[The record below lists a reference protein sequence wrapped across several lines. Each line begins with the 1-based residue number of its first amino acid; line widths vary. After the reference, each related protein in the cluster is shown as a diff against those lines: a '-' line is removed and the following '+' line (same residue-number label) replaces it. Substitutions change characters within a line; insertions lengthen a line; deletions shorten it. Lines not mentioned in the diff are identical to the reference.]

1 MIEDGLN
8 KVKSAFKFCILTLI
22 LFGFKMTSQSP
33 SIQFFE
39 GISEELSNV
48 SLRRNRNT
56 GVRSVLM
63 TFNSLKALE
72 KFNSF
77 TKRSS
82 NSMLL
87 TDEEGAITVAPS
99 SVQLLFG
106 GAEGDELERM
116 ECKFEIERE
125 DHWERFM
132 RFMNR
137 YAEANDMAYGET
149 GKSTGSGSN

>member
-1 MIEDGLN
+1 
-8 KVKSAFKFCILTLI
+8 
-22 LFGFKMTSQSP
+22 MTSKTP

-48 SLRRNRNT
+48 SLRRNRNS
-56 GVRSVLM
+56 GVRTVLM
-63 TFNSLKALE
+63 TFDTIKALE

-77 TKRSS
+77 KKRFS

-87 TDEEGAITVAPS
+87 TDEEGSISVEPS
-99 SVQLLFG
+99 SVQFLFG
-106 GAEGDELERM
+106 GPEGDELNRM
-116 ECKFEIERE
+116 ECQFEVERE

-137 YAEANDMAYGET
+137 
-149 GKSTGSGSN
+149 

>member
-1 MIEDGLN
+1 
-8 KVKSAFKFCILTLI
+8 
-22 LFGFKMTSQSP
+22 MTTQTP
-33 SIQFFE
+33 SIQFFQGVYE
-39 GISEELSNV
+39 ALSNV

-87 TDEEGAITVAPS
+87 TDEEGAISVEPS
-99 SVQLLFG
+99 SIQIRFG
-106 GAEGDELERM
+106 GPEGDELQRV
-116 ECKFEIERE
+116 ECQFEIEQE

-132 RFMNR
+132 RFMHR
-137 YAEANDMAYGET
+137 YAQVN
-149 GKSTGSGSN
+149 

>member
-1 MIEDGLN
+1 
-8 KVKSAFKFCILTLI
+8 
-22 LFGFKMTSQSP
+22 MTSQSP

>member
-1 MIEDGLN
+1 
-8 KVKSAFKFCILTLI
+8 
-22 LFGFKMTSQSP
+22 MTSKTP

-48 SLRRNRNT
+48 SLRRNRNS
-56 GVRSVLM
+56 GVRTVLM
-63 TFNSLKALE
+63 TFDTIKALE

-77 TKRSS
+77 TKRFS

-87 TDEEGAITVAPS
+87 TDEEGSISVEPS
-99 SVQLLFG
+99 SVQFLFG
-106 GAEGDELERM
+106 GPEGDQLNRM
-116 ECKFEIERE
+116 ECQFEIEQE

-137 YAEANDMAYGET
+137 YADANGMGYSET
-149 GKSTGSGSN
+149 QKSTENGSK

>member
-1 MIEDGLN
+1 
-8 KVKSAFKFCILTLI
+8 
-22 LFGFKMTSQSP
+22 MTSQTP

-39 GISEELSNV
+39 GISEQLSNV
-48 SLRRNRNT
+48 SLRRSRNS
-56 GVRSVLM
+56 GIRSVLM
-63 TFNSLKALE
+63 TFDSLKALE

-77 TKRSS
+77 TKGAA

-87 TDEEGAITVAPS
+87 TDEEGAISVKPS
-99 SVQLLFG
+99 SVQFLFSG
-106 GAEGDELERM
+106 PEGDELKRV
-116 ECKFEIERE
+116 ECKFEIEQE

-137 YAEANDMAYGET
+137 YAEVNELAYSET

>member
-1 MIEDGLN
+1 
-8 KVKSAFKFCILTLI
+8 
-22 LFGFKMTSQSP
+22 MTSQTP

-48 SLRRNRNT
+48 SLRRNRNS
-56 GVRSVLM
+56 GVRTVLM
-63 TFNSLKALE
+63 TFDTIKALE

-77 TKRSS
+77 TKRFS

-87 TDEEGAITVAPS
+87 TDEEGSISVEPS
-99 SVQLLFG
+99 SVQFLFG
-106 GAEGDELERM
+106 GPEGDQLNRM
-116 ECKFEIERE
+116 ECQFEIEQE

-137 YAEANDMAYGET
+137 YADANGMGYSET
-149 GKSTGSGSN
+149 QKSTENGSK